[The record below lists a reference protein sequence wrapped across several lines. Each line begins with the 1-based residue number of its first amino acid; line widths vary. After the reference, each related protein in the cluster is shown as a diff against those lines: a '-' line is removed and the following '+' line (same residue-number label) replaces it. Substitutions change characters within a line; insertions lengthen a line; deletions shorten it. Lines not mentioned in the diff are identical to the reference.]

1 MSRLLD
7 VCAGLRDL
15 VHELSWIG
23 LVAFQSAQCTFF
35 QVNSLL

>member
-7 VCAGLRDL
+7 VCAGLHDL
-15 VHELSWIG
+15 VNELSWIG
-23 LVAFQSAQCTFF
+23 LVAFQSAQCTFC